1 MTHPVPPAQGRRTLA
16 RSPGAASVSLPAVL
30 PELDVHLLRRLAPLP
45 EAYAPTALRL
55 AAVVCP
61 LLHHGGSDH
70 VVLVQKQP
78 HLRQHAGQVAFP
90 GGMREGLED
99 PIATARRECS
109 EELGL
114 PEAGLTMLGGLGARP
129 SSSGILVHALVGR
142 LDRPPSA
149 FDPTE
154 VARLHRVP
162 LADLRDPA
170 RWREG
175 PAPTG
180 RGQPGP
186 QFELEGALLWGLTA
200 RFLRDL
206 LALLD

>member
-1 MTHPVPPAQGRRTLA
+1 MVD
-16 RSPGAASVSLPAVL
+16 
-30 PELDVHLLRRLAPLP
+30 LDTRLRQRLAPVP
-45 EAYAPTALRL
+45 DNYASTTLRL

-61 LLHHGGSDH
+61 LLHQVGHDH
-70 VVLVQKQP
+70 VVLVEKQP
-78 HLRQHAGQVAFP
+78 HLRQHAGQIAFP
-90 GGMREGLED
+90 GGMREGSEL
-99 PIATARRECS
+99 PAATARRECA

-114 PEAGLTMLGGLGARP
+114 PEAALSLLGGLGQRP

-142 LDRPPSA
+142 LDRPPA
-149 FDPTE
+149 TPDAAE
-154 VARLHRVP
+154 VARLHSVP
-162 LADLRDPA
+162 LAWLRDPG

-175 PAPTG
+175 PNPTG